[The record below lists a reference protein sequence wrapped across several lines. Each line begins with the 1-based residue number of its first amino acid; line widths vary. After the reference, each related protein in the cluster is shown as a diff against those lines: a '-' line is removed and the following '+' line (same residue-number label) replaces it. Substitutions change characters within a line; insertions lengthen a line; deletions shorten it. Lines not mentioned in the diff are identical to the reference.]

1 VISFEMDGIT
11 YRCFDHLF
19 AVSRCGKV
27 LRKMA
32 FYEPTMHNCGYL
44 ALGRRRLMHR
54 VVAFCWLD
62 RPEGAT
68 HVHHKN
74 EIKTDNRA
82 DNLEWVTPK
91 QHFTERH
98 TGMGHHVPSDYARA
112 LSRARRLGTKD
123 DEKTRQRKAQILA
136 DVGPKTPCKFQGVGY
151 PSVAAGARAAGIP
164 PATFR
169 LRCLSK
175 NFPEYAL

>member
-1 VISFEMDGIT
+1 MDGVA
-11 YRCFDHLF
+11 YRFYDHLF

-32 FYEPTMHNCGYL
+32 PYEPTMHTMGYL
-44 ALGRRRLMHR
+44 CLGRRRLMHR
-54 VVAFCWLD
+54 VVATCWLE

-68 HVHHKN
+68 QVHHINGDKA
-74 EIKTDNRA
+74 DNRA
-82 DNLEWVTPK
+82 DNLEWVTPR
-91 QHFTERH
+91 QHFGEKHANHGFYKRTVETRRKLSAYR
-98 TGMGHHVPSDYARA
+98 TG
-112 LSRARRLGTKD
+112 LKD
-123 DEKTRQRKAQILA
+123 DDATRQTKAAILEA
-136 DVGPKTPCKFQGVGY
+136 VRPRTPCVFCGAQY

-175 NFPEYAL
+175 NFPEYELLTLH